1 MISTKTE
8 PRNQNDMSGEINPT
22 LDSSQALAALRR
34 FVRPRSGAEKCELCN
49 TELQSVHEH
58 LLELA
63 RRKILCSC
71 QACALLFGNEA
82 AARHRRVPR
91 NVRLLEDFRMTDAQW
106 DGLMIPINLA
116 FFFRSTPESKVL
128 ALYPSPAGAVESLL
142 DLSCWQELVEQNPS
156 LKDLRPDVE
165 TLLVNR
171 VMVPHKYF
179 VAPIDECYRL
189 VGLIR
194 THWLGLSGG
203 SEVWKQIGQFF
214 MDLERRSPSTR
225 GTRA

>member
-1 MISTKTE
+1 
-8 PRNQNDMSGEINPT
+8 MSGEINPT
-22 LDSSQALAALRR
+22 LDGSQALAALRR
-34 FVRPRSGAEKCELCN
+34 FVRPRSRAEKCELCN
-49 TELQSVHEH
+49 AELQSVHEH

-82 AARHRRVPR
+82 AARYRRVPR
-91 NVRLLEDFRMTDAQW
+91 DVRILEGFRMTDAQW

-116 FFFRSTPESKVL
+116 FFFWSTPESKVL

-142 DLSCWQELVEQNPS
+142 DLSCWEELVEQNPS
-156 LKDLRPDVE
+156 LKSLQPDVE
-165 TLLVNR
+165 ALMVNR
-171 VMVPHKYF
+171 VTVPHQYF

-194 THWLGLSGG
+194 THWQGLSGG
-203 SEVWKQIGQFF
+203 SEVWKQIGQYFL
-214 MDLERRSPSTR
+214 DLQQRSSSAR

>member
-1 MISTKTE
+1 
-8 PRNQNDMSGEINPT
+8 MSGEINPT
-22 LDSSQALAALRR
+22 LDGSQALAALRR
-34 FVRPRSGAEKCELCN
+34 FVRPRSRAEKCELCN
-49 TELQSVHEH
+49 AELQSVHEH

-82 AARHRRVPR
+82 AARYRRVPR
-91 NVRLLEDFRMTDAQW
+91 DVRILEDFRMTDAQW

-142 DLSCWQELVEQNPS
+142 DLSCWEELVEQNPR
-156 LKDLRPDVE
+156 LKNLQADVDA
-165 TLLVNR
+165 LLVNR
-171 VMVPHKYF
+171 VTVPHQYF

-194 THWLGLSGG
+194 THWQGLSGG
-203 SEVWKQIGQFF
+203 SEVWKQIGQYFL
-214 MDLERRSPSTR
+214 DLQQRSSSAR

>member
-1 MISTKTE
+1 
-8 PRNQNDMSGEINPT
+8 MSGEINPT
-22 LDSSQALAALRR
+22 LDSSLALASLRR
-34 FVRPRSGAEKCELCN
+34 FVRPRSRAEKCELCSA
-49 TELQSVHEH
+49 ELQSVHEH

-82 AARHRRVPR
+82 AARYRRVPR
-91 NVRLLEDFRMTDAQW
+91 EVRVFGDFRMTDAQW

-116 FFFRSTPESKVL
+116 FFFRSTPEAKVL

-142 DLSCWQELVEQNPS
+142 DLSCWEELVEQNPG
-156 LKDLRPDVE
+156 LKSLRPDVE
-165 TLLVNR
+165 ALLVNR
-171 VMVPHKYF
+171 ITVPHKYF

-194 THWLGLSGG
+194 THWQGLSGG
-203 SEVWKQIGQFF
+203 SEAWKQIGQFF
-214 MDLERRSPSTR
+214 LDLEQRSPSPR
-225 GTRA
+225 GTCA